1 MITNKMITNT
11 YMNKPGET
19 IMNKMP
25 KPINDDKL
33 NSPEEAKRYF
43 SLHDTDKMLDW
54 LERGIG
60 KDVVHDG
67 TIDSEKL
74 MAKEKFY
81 DKYGYIPETLDGFDL
96 KELGINNTEPDD
108 KDNQEKE

>member
-1 MITNKMITNT
+1 
-11 YMNKPGET
+11 MNKPGET

-54 LERGIG
+54 LERGVEIG
-60 KDVVHDG
+60 
-67 TIDSEKL
+67 ID
-74 MAKEKFY
+74 
-81 DKYGYIPETLDGFDL
+81 
-96 KELGINNTEPDD
+96 NTEPDD
-108 KDNQEKE
+108 KDDQEKE